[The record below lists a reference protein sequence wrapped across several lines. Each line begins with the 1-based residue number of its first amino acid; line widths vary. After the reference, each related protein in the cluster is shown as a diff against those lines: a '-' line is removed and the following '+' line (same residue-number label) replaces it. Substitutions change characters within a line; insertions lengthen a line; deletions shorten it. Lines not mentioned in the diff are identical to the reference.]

1 MSGGLDKRMLVVAVG
16 IVVVAAVV
24 AGLLVVGSPVDE
36 RARRLD
42 EQRVRELQELRTAV
56 ELHFRRDGV
65 LPDSL
70 EQVVRRSPLPVR
82 LTEPEGGR
90 LYGYEVIDSTSY
102 RLCATFSFPTPTG
115 EASRYSYEKEWAHG
129 AGRQC
134 YRFRV
139 RMRDREEARR
149 PDDSAGPILEAGTDS
164 TP

>member
-1 MSGGLDKRMLVVAVG
+1 MSGGPGNRVLLGVVAAV
-16 IVVVAAVV
+16 IVAAVV
-24 AGLLVVGSPVDE
+24 AGLMALGSPVDE

-42 EQRVRELQELRTAV
+42 EQRIRELQELRTAID
-56 ELHFRRDGV
+56 LHFRRDGA

-70 EQVVRRSPLPVR
+70 EHVVRRSPLPVR

-90 LYGYEVIDSTSY
+90 SYGYEVIDSTSY
-102 RLCATFSFPTPTG
+102 RLCATFRFPTPDD
-115 EASRYSYEKEWAHG
+115 EESRYPYAKEWAHG

-139 RMRDREEARR
+139 GPGDREEARR
-149 PDDSAGPILEAGTDS
+149 LDDPAGPILEGAADS